1 MGSKFWLKDEDK
13 AVVERVVGNE
23 AAEYLAWL
31 ASNNVLLE
39 FSPSGGDLGVQQ
51 ALVKIVE
58 GSDWTYAI
66 YWHVSKSKSG
76 RSALI
81 WGDGHCREPK
91 EGEGEGE
98 DEDGN
103 VPKNEKSVDGD
114 GRRWVLHKIHACFG
128 GSDEDNVAAKLD
140 KVSDVEMFYLTSMY
154 LAFPF
159 DKPSIPSQS
168 FNSGRSIWVSDA
180 KSCLERYE
188 SRSYLAKLARLET
201 VVFVPTKSGVVEI
214 GSRSSIP
221 EDRSVIQS
229 AKSIVVKPSLAAHT
243 KAAPKIFG
251 QELSV
256 GGSRS
261 GPISISFSPKV
272 EDDSVYSVE
281 SYDLQTLGGAQM
293 YGNSSNGHRND
304 DSDGK
309 LLSQSII
316 SNTKQARDDS
326 FLISD
331 ERKPRKRG
339 RKPANGREEPLNHVE
354 AERQRREKLNQRF
367 YALRAV
373 VPNISKMD
381 KASLLG
387 DAIAYIADLQ
397 TKIRIMETEKGIL
410 NGNEYH
416 CTIQDIEFQERRED
430 AVVHVSCPLDA
441 HPVSGVIKE
450 LREHQVST
458 QESTI
463 SLTEHGEVIHTFS
476 IHTQDGAAQHLKDKL
491 AAALLN

>member
-1 MGSKFWLKDEDK
+1 MSSKVWLNDEDK
-13 AVVERVVGNE
+13 AMVERVVGSE
-23 AAEYLAWL
+23 EAEYIAWL
-31 ASNNVLLE
+31 ASNNVLSE
-39 FSPSGGDLGVQQ
+39 FAASGGDLGVQQ
-51 ALVKIVE
+51 ALCEIVE

-76 RSALI
+76 KSALI
-81 WGDGHCREPK
+81 WGDGHCIEPK
-91 EGEGEGE
+91 EGEDSNGSG
-98 DEDGN
+98 
-103 VPKNEKSVDGD
+103 NEKSMDGD
-114 GRRWVLHKIHACFG
+114 SRRWVLQKFHACFG
-128 GSDEDNVAAKLD
+128 GSDDDNIASKLD
-140 KVSDVEMFYLTSMY
+140 KVSNVEMFYLTSMY

-188 SRSYLAKLARLET
+188 SRSYLAQLARLET

-214 GSRSSIP
+214 GSRMSIP
-221 EDRSVIQS
+221 EDRSIIQS
-229 AKSIVVKPSLAAHT
+229 AKSIVVKPNLAQT
-243 KAAPKIFG
+243 KAVPKIFG

-272 EDDSVYSVE
+272 EDDSVFSSE
-281 SYDLQTLGGAQM
+281 PYDLQTLGGAQV
-293 YGNSSNGHRND
+293 YGNPSNGHRND
-304 DSDGK
+304 ESEGK
-309 LLSQSII
+309 LLSQSLI
-316 SNTKQARDDS
+316 SEQAREDS
-326 FLISD
+326 FLVSD

-397 TKIRIMETEKGIL
+397 TKIRIMETEKGISNA
-410 NGNEYH
+410 NGHH
-416 CTIQDIEFQERRED
+416 CSIADIDFQERDED
-430 AVVHVSCPLDA
+430 AVVHVSCPLDS

-450 LREHQVST
+450 LREHQVMA

-463 SLTEHGEVIHTFS
+463 SVTERGEVIHTFS
-476 IHTQDGAAQHLKDKL
+476 IQTQDGAAQQLKDKL
-491 AAALLN
+491 SAALLK